1 MAFPGK
7 SGKPAG
13 LYKSPMERQRAL
25 STGGV
30 GPNARVQTC
39 GFNRG
44 RFPIFLSRNKFL
56 GKSAHHTGFDGQCI
70 YHEENE
76 TKGSKV

>member
-39 GFNRG
+39 GFNRV
-44 RFPIFLSRNKFL
+44 R
-56 GKSAHHTGFDGQCI
+56 
-70 YHEENE
+70 
-76 TKGSKV
+76 KGTYGPGAEPTHDNHSFGP